1 MLDVV
6 FSEDSARKRVKNSAE
21 NFNIILKTALTLIN
35 NETTLK
41 KSKNNKRFK
50 ALINKEYREKVLG
63 F

>member
-6 FSEDSARKRVKNSAE
+6 FNEDSARKRIKNSAE

-35 NETTLK
+35 KETTLK

-50 ALINKEYREKVLG
+50 ALINKEYREKILG